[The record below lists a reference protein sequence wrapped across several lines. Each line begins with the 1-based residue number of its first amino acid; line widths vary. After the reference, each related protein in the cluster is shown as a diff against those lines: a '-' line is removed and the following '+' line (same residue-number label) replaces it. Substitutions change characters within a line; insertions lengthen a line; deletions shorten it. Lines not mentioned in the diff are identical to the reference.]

1 VHDIQASTSL
11 WTPWSTLPGILS
23 VFGLIGLSALKLRN
37 WPLFSFAV
45 LFFFLTHV
53 IESTII
59 PLELIFEHRNYLPSM
74 FIFFP
79 VALGLDRLIYLYR
92 SRSRLVHGALIA
104 FIPMVIIG
112 LGTSTYIRNT
122 AWYTEKSLWE
132 DALRKAPESAR
143 PYINLAWAHYER
155 KGDIQTA
162 LLLYHEALRKKC
174 NSNSQ
179 YAKIYNNIANIYYQR
194 GDCQRAVDYWQ
205 KSQEVSD
212 SFYTPRYRLAIALT
226 RCGRYDDALVY
237 IERVLEQEPDFI
249 SALKLKGVILLLQGQ
264 LREAVALSRRCVKM
278 EPDNASHFINL
289 GAGFVLMGDYQKAE
303 LFFDRALRDTGRE
316 PLALLWSAVNYIRMV
331 DIDRADLVLN
341 ELAAK
346 LPLDQLTLWLRKGFE
361 ARIYKSDIIF
371 PAADE
376 KLVRRLVVKYEQSLP
391 ALENLA
397 GQ

>member
-1 VHDIQASTSL
+1 V
-11 WTPWSTLPGILS
+11 
-23 VFGLIGLSALKLRN
+23 LKLRK

-74 FIFFP
+74 FIFLP
-79 VALGLDRLIYLYR
+79 VALGLDRLMDYYR
-92 SRSRLVHGALIA
+92 FRSRLLSCVLIA
-104 FIPMVIIG
+104 FIPLLIIG

-122 AWYTEKSLWE
+122 AWHTEKSLWE

-143 PYINLAWAHYER
+143 PYINLAWSHYER
-155 KGDIQTA
+155 KGDPQTA
-162 LLLYHEALRKKC
+162 LLLYNEALTKKR

-212 SFYTPRYRLAIALT
+212 SFYTPRYRLAMALA
-226 RCGRYDDALVY
+226 RCGRYDDALAY
-237 IERVLEQEPDFI
+237 IDGVLEQEPDFI
-249 SALKLKGVILLLQGQ
+249 SALKLKGVILLLQDQ
-264 LREAVALSRRCVKM
+264 PRKALGLFRKCVRM
-278 EPDNASHFINL
+278 EPGNASHFINL
-289 GAGFVLMGDYQKAE
+289 GAGFVLMGDYQRAE
-303 LFFDRALRDTGRE
+303 LFFDRALRDTSRE
-316 PLALLWSAVNYIRMV
+316 PLALLWSAVNYIRMA
-331 DIDRADLVLN
+331 DLDRTDLVLN

-346 LPLDQLTLWLRKGFE
+346 LPLVQLTLWLRKGFE

-371 PAADE
+371 PAADH

-391 ALENLA
+391 ALDNLA
-397 GQ
+397 DR